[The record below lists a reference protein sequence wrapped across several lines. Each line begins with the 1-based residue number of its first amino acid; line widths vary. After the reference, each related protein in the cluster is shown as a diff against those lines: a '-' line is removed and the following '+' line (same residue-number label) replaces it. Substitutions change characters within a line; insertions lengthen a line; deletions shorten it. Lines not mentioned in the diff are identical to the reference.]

1 MAADGGLQMPDL
13 QYKMS
18 KKISQLQK
26 VRNNIIF
33 RMPNDAARA
42 ALLLGKSE
50 KGSCGSLKK
59 VCGVSEL
66 PHYEI
71 R

>member
-26 VRNNIIF
+26 VRNTIIF
-33 RMPNDAARA
+33 RTPNDAARA
-42 ALLLGKSE
+42 ALLLGNWRR
-50 KGSCGSLKK
+50 GAAVL
-59 VCGVSEL
+59 
-66 PHYEI
+66 
-71 R
+71 